1 MSRSP
6 SARRLLAGALTVA
19 LAGSVLTTATA
30 TSARA
35 DDGPR
40 TVHVKITKYHNV
52 KMPDVIR
59 PGVHR
64 FVIRSTRDAGFQI
77 IRPKAGYTKAE
88 GTRDA
93 NIMFENPRAM
103 RRFERNTVLIGGT
116 DSRPGEPGVAWMR
129 LPQGRF
135 WALDTYAQKTLAR
148 KVRSFRAAGE
158 PFAGSLPGDATI
170 RAVDHVSWAALP
182 KRIPASGMLR
192 FRNASDAVHVLGMA
206 KLKRGKTMAD
216 FEEWVEQLKQG
227 NETPPP
233 VNFDVGTGSGVI
245 DPDRTQSFRYDLPPG
260 QYVMVCWWPDAE
272 MDLTPHFLL
281 GMYRGVTLR

>member
-1 MSRSP
+1 MNSSSSP
-6 SARRLLAGALTVA
+6 RRPLAGALTAV
-19 LAGSVLTTATA
+19 LVGTLLTTATA
-30 TSARA
+30 GTAQA

-64 FVIRSTRDAGFQI
+64 FVVTSTRDAGFQI
-77 IRPKAGYTKAE
+77 IRPRAGYTKRE
-88 GTRDA
+88 GARDA
-93 NIMFENPRAM
+93 NIMFENAKAM
-103 RRFERNTVLIGGT
+103 RRFERNTVLIGGNE
-116 DSRPGEPGVAWMR
+116 SRAGEKSVAWMR
-129 LPQGRF
+129 LPEGRY
-135 WALDTYAQKTLAR
+135 WALDTHGGKTLAR
-148 KVRSFRAAGE
+148 KVHSFRASGVPFTGE
-158 PFAGSLPGDATI
+158 LPGDATI
-170 RAVDHVSWAALP
+170 RAVHHVHWAALP
-182 KRIPASGMLR
+182 KRIPSQGLLK

-206 KLKRGKTMAD
+206 KLKDGKTVAD

-233 VNFDVGTGSGVI
+233 VNFGIGTASGVI

-260 QYVMVCWWPDAE
+260 RYVMICWWPDAE
-272 MDLTPHFLL
+272 MGLMPHFFM

>member
-1 MSRSP
+1 MITLSSP
-6 SARRLLAGALTVA
+6 RRLLAGALSVA
-19 LAGSVLTTATA
+19 LAGSFLTTATA

-40 TVHVKITKYHNV
+40 TVHVKITKYNNV

-64 FVIRSTRDAGFQI
+64 FVISSTRQAGFQI
-77 IRPKAGYTKAE
+77 IRPLAGYTVRE

-93 NIMFENPRAM
+93 NVMFEDAKAM
-103 RRFERNTVLIGGT
+103 RRFERNTVLIGGAE
-116 DSRPGEPGVAWMR
+116 SEPGEPGVAWMR
-129 LPQGRF
+129 LPEGRY
-135 WALDTYAQKTLAR
+135 WAVDTNARKTLAR
-148 KVRSFRAAGE
+148 KVHSFRAAGT
-158 PFAGSLPGDATI
+158 PFTGELPGDVTV
-170 RAVDHVSWAALP
+170 RAVDHVGWAALP
-182 KRIPASGMLR
+182 KRIPTKGLLR
-192 FRNASDAVHVLGMA
+192 FRNASDAVHVLGLV

-233 VNFDVGTGSGVI
+233 VNFDIGTASGVI
-245 DPDRTQSFRYDLPPG
+245 DPDRTQSVRYDLPAG
-260 QYVMVCWWPDAE
+260 QYVMVCWWPDAD
-272 MDLTPHFLL
+272 MDLTPHFFM